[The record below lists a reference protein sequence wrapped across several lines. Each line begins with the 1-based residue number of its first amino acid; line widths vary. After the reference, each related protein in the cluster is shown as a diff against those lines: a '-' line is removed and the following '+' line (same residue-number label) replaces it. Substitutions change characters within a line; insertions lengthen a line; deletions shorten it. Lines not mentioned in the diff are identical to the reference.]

1 MDFLNQILRVP
12 LSQLPFFLIT
22 LLIAFTVH
30 EFSHAYFA
38 NKFGDPTAKLL
49 GRVTLNPAVHFD
61 LLGVIMLLI
70 AGFGWARP
78 VPVNRDNFS
87 KPRTMGVVV
96 SIAGPL
102 SNLLLGIFGAFIY
115 VLLLRSGVIPHLA
128 IDGNSKYTIA
138 AHTFFGMF
146 IYMNFFL
153 FLFNLIP
160 LPPLDGYRILE
171 DIVPRRMLGKLQQFE
186 NWSIIIFLII
196 LVVPALQRY
205 TIAPLYDLAYLWS
218 GNIITFFNMLLHSI

>member
-12 LSQLPFFLIT
+12 LDQLPFFLIT

-61 LLGVIMLLI
+61 LLGIILLLI

-102 SNLLLGIFGAFIY
+102 SNLLLGILGAFIY
-115 VLLLRSGVIPHLA
+115 VVLIRFGVIPHLFM
-128 IDGNSKYTIA
+128 DGNSKYSIA
-138 AHTFFGMF
+138 LHTFFGMF

-186 NWSIIIFLII
+186 SWSIIIFLVI
-196 LVVPALQRY
+196 LVVPFMQRY
-205 TIAPLYDLAYLWS
+205 TIAPLYNLAYSWS
-218 GNIITFFNMLLHSI
+218 GNIISFFNMLFYR